1 MHIYNYMCICI
12 CIYIIS
18 WCVQHFDTKH
28 RILCA
33 RALARPIQRRF
44 RGGHRDGMQWPW
56 RPAVMETWL
65 YLSPSPS
72 PGVWSPG
79 VWDRWIHLSSYI
91 HIYIVCVCVL
101 YIYIYSMRKKMLFE
115 TLPSIDTLTLFWMFA
130 KVEIQYI
137 DFAYIALNSIPL
149 EIGTLKG
156 LCIYTYEYKYK
167 YIYVCVCET

>member
-1 MHIYNYMCICI
+1 MHIYKYMCICM

-91 HIYIVCVCVL
+91 HIYIVCVCTV
-101 YIYIYSMRKKMLFE
+101 YIYIQYAQKNALWNTAINRHLDIVLNVCKGRD
-115 TLPSIDTLTLFWMFA
+115 SI
-130 KVEIQYI
+130 YR
-137 DFAYIALNSIPL
+137 
-149 EIGTLKG
+149 
-156 LCIYTYEYKYK
+156 LCIHSSQFHSARNRDIKGFM
-167 YIYVCVCET
+167 YIYIWI